1 LSVVHAGFILSEPIM
16 SFDIKEDAMKRLEI
30 LLLASLVGIGL
41 LASGCGGGDTSSQGS
56 PGATADANEPA
67 STTKSKRPPRKK
79 RTSTPPPV
87 QGLARVHIL
96 APETKVEGNDV
107 VSTVRVRNASKGT
120 ITRFSVSEFWYDDAG
135 NATPGGS
142 RTHQEPFLPGEVIV
156 LELRASKDSKFFQN
170 QFEFS
175 HANGD
180 VEATVVAGFPES
192 SE

>member
-1 LSVVHAGFILSEPIM
+1 
-16 SFDIKEDAMKRLEI
+16 MKRLEI

-41 LASGCGGGDTSSQGS
+41 LATGCGGASDTSQDS
-56 PGATADANEPA
+56 PEASADSNANETP
-67 STTKSKRPPRKK
+67 SITKSKRPPRKR

-87 QGLARVHIL
+87 QGLARIQIL
-96 APETKVEGNDV
+96 APETKVEGNEV
-107 VSTVRVRNASKGT
+107 ISTVRVRNVSKGT
-120 ITRFSVSEFWYDDAG
+120 ITRFSVSEFWYDDEG

-142 RTHQEPFLPGEVIV
+142 RTHQGPFLPGEVIEM
-156 LELRASKDSKFFQN
+156 ELRASKDPKFYQN

-180 VEATVVAGFPES
+180 IEATVVAGFPES

>member
-1 LSVVHAGFILSEPIM
+1 
-16 SFDIKEDAMKRLEI
+16 MKRLEI

-41 LASGCGGGDTSSQGS
+41 LATGCGGGGEATSQDSAAAS
-56 PGATADANEPA
+56 ADKPA

-107 VSTVRVRNASKGT
+107 ISTVRVRNVSKGT
-120 ITRFSVSEFWYDDAG
+120 ITRFSVSEFWYDDEG

-142 RTHQEPFLPGEVIV
+142 RTHQSPFLPGEVIE
-156 LELRASKDSKFFQN
+156 LELRASKDSKFYQN